1 MHLFSIA
8 PGQPFLPALARGT
21 LSRLGT
27 GEALAAATILLPTRR
42 AARAL
47 QAAFLREADAPA
59 LLLPRL
65 RPLAGLSVED
75 ADELAL
81 PALLDLPP
89 AVDALRRQAV
99 LAGFAAKWPRHA
111 GGPPTAEHA
120 WALGGELAKLLDEIA
135 LEEAE
140 TLPDDPALLEHRWLE
155 RLDALAPENLATHW
169 QITTTFLRA
178 MVLEWQGWLEG
189 QGLLDIGV
197 RRVMALRAQR
207 RAWEDA
213 PPEGAVIAAGIG
225 MGGTIPAA
233 SDLLRTIATRLP
245 QGFVVVSGEDA
256 ATAALGPEALAE
268 APTHPFAGQRAMLVR
283 MGATLADAAPWVPG
297 EATPRANLLGTA
309 LLPAGALAP
318 WLRHGTPEAALDG
331 LTRLDA
337 GDSQHEATAIALA
350 LRGALETPG
359 ARAALVTPDRDLA
372 RRVAA
377 ELPRHGVL
385 ADDSAGQ
392 PLSDTPPGAFL
403 RLIAGLAAGEMG
415 PVALLALLKHPLCA
429 AGMARADLLAA
440 ARALEE
446 KALRGPAPAPGFP
459 GLRALG
465 LEEAAPLLA
474 ALEAAL
480 DGFTALPDDAPPRPP
495 AELLE
500 AQLRAAEALATTPD
514 LPGGLRLYAQAE
526 GESLARHLA
535 ALPPALAELPPIAP
549 AEWPGLFEALLASGT
564 TRAARV
570 ARGRVGAA
578 LHPHVEILG
587 LLEARLLDFDL
598 VVLGA
603 LDETIWPQ
611 AADPGPWMSRP
622 MRRDFGLP
630 SPELRIGRVAADFFL
645 FGAGSARAVFSRA
658 ARRGGSPTVPARW
671 LTRLDTYLKGQG
683 AVMAPAPE
691 AHWARLLDAP
701 ASVTPQ
707 PRPAPNP
714 PRDARPHR
722 VTVSDVAMLI
732 ADPYAFHARHVLGLR
747 ALPPLE
753 QEADA
758 ADYGNLVHRAM
769 HRFLAQLGAGW
780 PGAEAARTV
789 WEAAMAEAL
798 ARAAPRP
805 AVAAIWAPRLARI
818 GAEVIR
824 LEAAARPVLA
834 GSLAE
839 VKGRLEL
846 KRPGGTLRL
855 DARADRL
862 DRFTDGNLRV
872 VDYKTGTTPS
882 GTDVERGSAPQLPL
896 EALIAERGGFAGL
909 EPGPV
914 TALEYWRLTG
924 ALDPSEVKT
933 LKLDIPEAVE
943 QAHAALGRLAD
954 RFLFGTA
961 PFAAHPHR
969 RRRAAPDYR
978 HLSRADEWSAGEG
991 GEP

>member
-1 MHLFSIA
+1 MRLFSIA
-8 PGQPFLPALARGT
+8 PGTPFLPALARGA
-21 LSRLGT
+21 LARLGT
-27 GEALAAATILLPTRR
+27 GEALAGATILLPTRR

-89 AVDALRRQAV
+89 AVDPLRRQAV
-99 LAGFAAKWPRHA
+99 LAGFAARWPRHA

-135 LEEAE
+135 LEEADSI
-140 TLPDDPALLEHRWLE
+140 PDDPALLEHRWLA
-155 RLDALAPENLATHW
+155 RLDALAPENLAIHW

-178 MVLEWQGWLEG
+178 AVVEWQGWLEG

-207 RAWEDA
+207 RAWEAA
-213 PPEGAVIAAGIG
+213 PPDSAVIAAGIG

-233 SDLLRTIATRLP
+233 ADLMRTIATRLP
-245 QGFVVVSGEDA
+245 QGFVVILGEDP
-256 ATAALGPEALAE
+256 ATAALEEAALAE
-268 APTHPFAGQRAMLVR
+268 APTHPFAGQRAMLRR
-283 MGATLADAAPWVPG
+283 MGAKPAEAAPWVDSNAPAAR
-297 EATPRANLLGTA
+297 ATLLGTA
-309 LLPAGALAP
+309 LLPAGALGP
-318 WLRHGTPEAALDG
+318 WRRREQDPAALAG

-337 GDSQHEATAIALA
+337 GDAQHEAAAIALA
-350 LRGALETPG
+350 LRGALEGPG

-403 RLIAGLAAGEMG
+403 RLIAGLAAGELG

-440 ARALEE
+440 ARLLEVR
-446 KALRGPAPAPGFP
+446 ALRGPAPAPGLA

-465 LEEAAPLLA
+465 LAEAAPLLD
-474 ALEAAL
+474 ALEACL
-480 DGFTALPDDAPPRPP
+480 GPFTALPEDAPAQAP
-495 AELLE
+495 AALLD
-500 AQLRAAEALATTPD
+500 AQLRAAEALATTPE

-526 GESLARHLA
+526 GEALARHLA

-549 AEWPGLFEALLASGT
+549 AEWPGLFEALLAAGT

-570 ARGRVGAA
+570 ARGRAGAM
-578 LHPHVEILG
+578 LHPQVEILG

-630 SPELRIGRVAADFFL
+630 SPELRIGRVAADYFQL
-645 FGAGSARAVFSRA
+645 AAGSVRVVLSRA

-671 LTRLDTYLKGQG
+671 LTRLETLLKGQG
-683 AVMAPAPE
+683 LAVEPAPE

-701 ASVTPQ
+701 ATPRPE
-707 PRPAPNP
+707 PRPAPRP
-714 PRDARPHR
+714 PIAARPHR
-722 VTVSDVAMLI
+722 VTVSDVALLL
-732 ADPYAFHARHVLGLR
+732 ADPYAFHARHVLNLR
-747 ALPPLE
+747 PLPPLE
-753 QEADA
+753 QEAGA
-758 ADYGNLVHRAM
+758 ADYGNLVHAAM
-769 HRFLAQLGAGW
+769 HRFLAQLAGGW
-780 PGAEAARTV
+780 PGEARARAM

-805 AVAAIWAPRLARI
+805 AVAALWAPRLERI

-824 LEAAARPVLA
+824 REAADRPRPA
-834 GSLAE
+834 GAE
-839 VKGRLEL
+839 PGRGE
-846 KRPGGTLRL
+846 GA
-855 DARADRL
+855 ARA
-862 DRFTDGNLRV
+862 
-872 VDYKTGTTPS
+872 
-882 GTDVERGSAPQLPL
+882 APP
-896 EALIAERGGFAGL
+896 
-909 EPGPV
+909 
-914 TALEYWRLTG
+914 
-924 ALDPSEVKT
+924 
-933 LKLDIPEAVE
+933 
-943 QAHAALGRLAD
+943 
-954 RFLFGTA
+954 
-961 PFAAHPHR
+961 
-969 RRRAAPDYR
+969 RRRAAPR
-978 HLSRADEWSAGEG
+978 RAGRPAG
-991 GEP
+991 PLP